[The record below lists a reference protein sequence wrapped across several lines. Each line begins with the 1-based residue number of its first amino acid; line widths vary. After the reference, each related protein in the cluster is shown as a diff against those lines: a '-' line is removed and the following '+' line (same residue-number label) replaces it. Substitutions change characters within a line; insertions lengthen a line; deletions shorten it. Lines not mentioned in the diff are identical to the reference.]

1 MKTVIKSI
9 TFIALICVAA
19 FGAYVLQQNG
29 DFARFFPDNTAGKD
43 SLAHSTTNTNKSSPK
58 KDIKKPK
65 EKDPNAFVE
74 PTVGN
79 PDEIFVHANGF
90 EYGKKNFEKQGF
102 QEAVK
107 IDKGKV
113 SQISFRLKREN
124 IPMYLMGPGD
134 ENAFS
139 SHRLTKDGAEY
150 CFASTAWRKNMRPY
164 LSSIYRWII
173 DNKKDVIMVVNLEY
187 SDDKDTAAEF
197 ITLRAFSLDDLGK
210 TLSVNTTFHQ
220 YSDDGALDYKTREY
234 ATVDTKGGI

>member
-1 MKTVIKSI
+1 MKTVIKAI
-9 TFIALICVAA
+9 TFIALVCVAL

-29 DFARFFPDNTAGKD
+29 DFARFFPDSTSGKDTLAHNTA
-43 SLAHSTTNTNKSSPK
+43 NPNKNPSPENSK
-58 KDIKKPK
+58 KSK
-65 EKDPNAFVE
+65 EGNPNAFVE

-79 PDEIFVHANGF
+79 PDEIFVHEKGF

-113 SQISFRLKREN
+113 SQISFRLTRDN
-124 IPMYLMGPGD
+124 IPLYLMGPGN

-150 CFASTAWRKNMRPY
+150 CFASTAWRKNIRPY

-173 DNKKDVIMVVNLEY
+173 ENKKDVIMVFNFEY
-187 SDDKDTAAEF
+187 TDDTDTAAEY

-220 YSDDGALDYKTREY
+220 YSDGRALDYKAREY

>member
-43 SLAHSTTNTNKSSPK
+43 SLAHSTANANKSSPK
-58 KDIKKPK
+58 KNTKKPK

-173 DNKKDVIMVVNLEY
+173 DNKKDVIMVFNLEY